1 MLAIRV
7 RSKFEREAWPATP
20 DLVTA
25 NPSCVLISQLSKGML
40 MKHLQRAEV
49 NQPETEIT
57 ALDLISM
64 KKDLCTSRE

>member
-1 MLAIRV
+1 
-7 RSKFEREAWPATP
+7 
-20 DLVTA
+20 
-25 NPSCVLISQLSKGML
+25 